1 MYKCVIFDFDGTI
14 GDTEDLAL
22 QIAIKLS
29 EKYNFRKL
37 TKSEIPMIKHMT
49 VREGMTY
56 MGISRFRLPFIVKEA
71 HGILRQEVSSAGL
84 CKPELEE
91 LFDTL
96 SNSSIMM
103 GIITSNSKDNVEA
116 FFEMHNIQM
125 FDFLRSSS
133 VFGKAK
139 HLKKALHQFN
149 FQKSDVLYVGDEARD
164 IVAAKKTGI
173 DVAAVTWGFNSKD
186 RLQAEKPNYLIEEV
200 SELRRIL
207 AF

>member
-37 TKSEIPMIKHMT
+37 TKNEIPMIKHMT

-71 HGILRQEVSSAGL
+71 HGILRQEVSSAEL
-84 CKPELEE
+84 CRPELED
-91 LFDTL
+91 LFHSL
-96 SNSSIMM
+96 SDSLIMT
-103 GIITSNSKDNVEA
+103 GIITSNSADNVEA
-116 FFEMHNIQM
+116 FFELHNIQM

-133 VFGKAK
+133 VFGKSK
-139 HLKKALHQFN
+139 HLKKVLHQYN
-149 FQKSDVLYVGDEARD
+149 FKKRDVLYVGDEARD
-164 IVAAKKTGI
+164 IVAAKKVGI
-173 DVAAVTWGFNSKD
+173 DVAAVTWGFNSID
-186 RLQAEKPNYLIEEV
+186 RLKAEKPNYLIEEV
-200 SELRRIL
+200 SELKRIL
-207 AF
+207 GF

>member
-37 TKSEIPMIKHMT
+37 TKNEIPMIKHMT

-71 HGILRQEVSSAGL
+71 HGILRQEVSSAEL
-84 CKPELEE
+84 CRPELED
-91 LFDTL
+91 LFHSL
-96 SNSSIMM
+96 SDSLIMT
-103 GIITSNSKDNVEA
+103 GIITSNSADNVEA
-116 FFEMHNIQM
+116 FFELHNIQI

-133 VFGKAK
+133 VFGKSK
-139 HLKKALHQFN
+139 HLKKVLHQYN
-149 FQKSDVLYVGDEARD
+149 FKKRDVLYVGDEARD
-164 IVAAKKTGI
+164 IVAAKKVGI
-173 DVAAVTWGFNSKD
+173 DVAAVTWGFNSID
-186 RLQAEKPNYLIEEV
+186 RLKAEKPNYLIEEV
-200 SELRRIL
+200 SELKRIL
-207 AF
+207 GF